1 MCGQSFTDL
10 GDFAANL
17 LHLAASLFQGGG
29 YAGVGF
35 LALLLQTF
43 KFLLGG
49 DDLTLPCIVLF
60 LCDGA
65 VFQARVHL
73 ILHGF

>member
-1 MCGQSFTDL
+1 MCGQSFADL
-10 GDFAANL
+10 RYFAADL
-17 LHLAASLFQGGG
+17 LHLAASLLQGGG
-29 YAGVGF
+29 DAGIGF